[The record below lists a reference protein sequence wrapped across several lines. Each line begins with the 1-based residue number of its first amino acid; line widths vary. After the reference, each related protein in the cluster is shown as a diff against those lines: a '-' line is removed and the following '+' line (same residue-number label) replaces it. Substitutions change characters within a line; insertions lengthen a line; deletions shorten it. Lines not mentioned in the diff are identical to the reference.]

1 MKLLV
6 VPILASL
13 LAIKS
18 CNVTTNMGGG
28 IKGNKNITSTE
39 VTISDYEEL
48 VNRTSADVFYE
59 QDPSRSAYL
68 RLETDENLTGYVSI
82 EVKNNKLTISTKE
95 NINPSK
101 FKIYTNSKAIYNLE
115 GKGSGSINSKNKLS
129 TENLS
134 ISLQGSGNIKVENAS
149 CNSIDML
156 LKGSGDI
163 SVNIVNS
170 NTTNALVEGSGD
182 IKLCGNTNK
191 SSLFVKGSGDISAY
205 KLSSKTSNAEI
216 KGSGDIEISVI
227 DLLNA
232 KVTGSGDIKYKG
244 NPEVSKSIKGSGS
257 IKQK

>member
-6 VPILASL
+6 IPILASL

-39 VTISDYEEL
+39 IAISDYEEL

-59 QDPSRSAYL
+59 QKTSSPAYL
-68 RLETDENLTGYVSI
+68 RLETDENLTRYVSI
-82 EVKNNKLTISTKE
+82 DVNNNKLTISTTE

-101 FKIYTNSKAIYNLE
+101 FKIYTNSKSISNLT
-115 GKGSGSINSKNKLS
+115 GKGSGSINIKDKLS

-134 ISLQGSGNIKVENAS
+134 VSLHGSGDIKIENAS

-163 SVNIVNS
+163 SVNNIKS
-170 NTTNALVEGSGD
+170 NTIDASVEGSGD
-182 IKLCGNTNK
+182 IKLSGNTNK
-191 SSLFVKGSGDISAY
+191 STLTVKGSGDISAY
-205 KLSSKTSNAEI
+205 KLTSATSNAEV
-216 KGSGDIEISVI
+216 KGSGDIEIRVTN
-227 DLLNA
+227 LLNA
-232 KVTGSGDIKYKG
+232 KMAGSGDIKYKG